1 MSSEGLPLAP
11 SSTPI
16 AAPPHLRRM
25 RALASGLLA
34 GMAVLYVVAT
44 AWGGEAAGWR
54 YVKAFAE
61 AALVGGLADWFAVTA
76 LFRRPLG
83 LPIPHTAV
91 IPRSK
96 ERIAQAL
103 GSFVATN
110 FLSPSVVAE
119 RLEDQDLAGPLARQ
133 LADPAFAGQLARGV
147 LQALPTL
154 AAVLDDPAVR
164 RFLERQVTALAA
176 DHRVAIVIGQGLETL
191 ADQGRHQAIVD
202 AALKE
207 AAQALAAHAPAIRA
221 RVRAKT
227 EWFWRLLSADAKAA
241 EALIAAL
248 EETIQAIADDPR
260 HPARDRV
267 TDLLKE
273 FAAGLQQ
280 SPVLQAEIRAAASA
294 LAGDPR
300 LAQAFDAAWTSAKAK
315 LAELAQDPDGAVA
328 DAIGAGIAHLGR
340 ALIADAEAKTAVNA
354 RLKALLAELA
364 GRHGSA
370 AAGLITDTIR
380 TWDAATMTAK
390 LEAQV
395 GPDLQYI
402 RINGTLIGGLI
413 GLVLHQI
420 TVWIAP

>member
-1 MSSEGLPLAP
+1 MPMARP
-11 SSTPI
+11 TAAM
-16 AAPPHLRRM
+16 AAPPHLVRM
-25 RALASGLLA
+25 RVIASGLLA

-44 AWGGEAAGWR
+44 AWGGEATGWR
-54 YVKAFAE
+54 YAKAFAE

-103 GSFVATN
+103 GAFVAEN
-110 FLSPSVVAE
+110 FLSPPVVAE
-119 RLEDQDLAGPLARQ
+119 RLKDQDLAGPLARQ
-133 LADPAFAGQLARGV
+133 LADPVFAGQIARGV

-154 AAVLDDPAVR
+154 AAALDDPAVR
-164 RFLERQVTALAA
+164 RFLGRQAAALAA
-176 DHRVAIVIGQGLETL
+176 DQRVAVVIGQGLETL
-191 ADQGRHQAIVD
+191 ADQGRHQALVD
-202 AALKE
+202 AALQE
-207 AAQALAAHAPAIRA
+207 AAHALSAHAPTIRA
-221 RVRAKT
+221 KVRAKT

-248 EETIQAIADDPR
+248 EETIQAIAEDPR

-280 SPVLQAEIRAAASA
+280 SPALQAEIRAAAGA
-294 LAGDPR
+294 LVNDPR
-300 LAQAFDAAWTSAKAK
+300 LAAAMDSAWTSAKAK
-315 LAELAQDPDGAVA
+315 LSQLAKDPDGAVA
-328 DAIGAGIAHLGR
+328 DAIADGVAHLGE
-340 ALIADAEAKTAVNA
+340 ALTADAEARAALNI
-354 RLKALLAELA
+354 RLKGLLAELA
-364 GRHGSA
+364 GRHGAA

-413 GLVLHQI
+413 GLALHQI
-420 TVWIAP
+420 TLWIAP